1 MPSILKEKIVRRHL
15 TVIALAGLPLVAPH
29 TASAQ
34 SETPQ
39 LAVGAHAPGAAVKT
53 LSGTPVDLSHYI
65 GKTPV
70 VIEFWAKW
78 CPNCRALEPKMTEAR
93 NTYGARVSFV
103 TIAASV
109 DETPAQVRAYAKAH
123 GLIPDVLYDET
134 GAAVDAYGAPG
145 TSYVVV
151 IDRKGSIVYTGA
163 GGDQDLIAAI
173 KAAL

>member
-1 MPSILKEKIVRRHL
+1 
-15 TVIALAGLPLVAPH
+15 
-29 TASAQ
+29 
-34 SETPQ
+34 
-39 LAVGAHAPGAAVKT
+39 
-53 LSGTPVDLSHYI
+53 
-65 GKTPV
+65 
-70 VIEFWAKW
+70 
-78 CPNCRALEPKMTEAR
+78 
-93 NTYGARVSFV
+93 V

-109 DETPAQVRAYAKAH
+109 DETPAEVRAYAKAH

-173 KAAL
+173 KTAL

>member
-1 MPSILKEKIVRRHL
+1 MRQHVS
-15 TVIALAGLPLVAPH
+15 ALALVAVFLATTTH

-39 LAVGAHAPGAAVKT
+39 LAVGAHAPGAAVTT
-53 LSGTPVDLSHYI
+53 LSGTPVDLSRYI

-93 NTYGARVSFV
+93 HTYGTRVSFV

-173 KAAL
+173 KTAL